1 MPGGEKCLAAGE
13 ARSRAVRSALRQAG
27 RSAAFT
33 IAASGVVL
41 RGAGSG
47 AGRDATPIS
56 PTGDPHV
63 GIVVKGSFALNTAAP
78 ATDITDSYSYY
89 VSIWAK
95 GPYSPQPG
103 FNPSCAESRLLG
115 TSIIRCKLA
124 HYPTTGQTHLK
135 ISGARR
141 VGPGAVSLGAAS
153 LKATAF

>member
-56 PTGDPHV
+56 LTGDPRV

-103 FNPSCAESRLLG
+103 FNP
-115 TSIIRCKLA
+115 
-124 HYPTTGQTHLK
+124 
-135 ISGARR
+135 R
-141 VGPGAVSLGAAS
+141 VEKVGYWELRSFAANW
-153 LKATAF
+153 LTIQRQGKRI